1 MLFLGKCRTLHEQ
14 QVRLP
19 LYSFHADDNPV
30 CLLKYTTLASFGFPN
45 VSRKA
50 EPMTLDE
57 TSSFNFY
64 SRCFR
69 STPEASG
76 KDQGL
81 CLPVRARQTAI
92 ALCSLCTA
100 ATCCKLLCWEV
111 LSASSYIRPSD
122 FQIFVLV
129 ALQCQAGCK
138 LWMSQRLVIVRDK
151 SQHLTPS
158 VLITAYFLMA
168 AALKSANPNPNEY
181 TL

>member
-30 CLLKYTTLASFGFPN
+30 CLLKYTTLASFRFPN
-45 VSRKA
+45 VSRKT

-57 TSSFNFY
+57 TSSFNIY

-92 ALCSLCTA
+92 ALCSLAQQPRA
-100 ATCCKLLCWEV
+100 AYSSAGRFCPHPAILGRQISKYLFLLLCSV
-111 LSASSYIRPSD
+111 
-122 FQIFVLV
+122 
-129 ALQCQAGCK
+129 
-138 LWMSQRLVIVRDK
+138 RLVVNCGC
-151 SQHLTPS
+151 PS
-158 VLITAYFLMA
+158 GW
-168 AALKSANPNPNEY
+168 
-181 TL
+181 